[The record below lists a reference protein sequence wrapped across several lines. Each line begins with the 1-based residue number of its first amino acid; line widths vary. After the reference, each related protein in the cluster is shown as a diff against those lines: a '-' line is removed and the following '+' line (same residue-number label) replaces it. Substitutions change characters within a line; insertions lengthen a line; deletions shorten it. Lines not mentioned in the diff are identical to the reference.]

1 LNINFK
7 NSNEVVDNYYP
18 HCESLV
24 HEAFYS
30 EESKHKLFGV
40 YAFDHNV
47 RSSSNNI
54 KSSSSS
60 NTDKSIDDTNV
71 LEPVGIVHNDY
82 TIQSAP
88 NRLKLL
94 GQKPTSNNDVLYS
107 KFQKNNITSL
117 VDPAVIEDILNG
129 KKQFAFMNVWR
140 NISPHSP
147 IKQLPLACCD
157 ATSCENVDDF
167 ITYQIH
173 YADRIGENYFLKK
186 NDCHEWYYYPDM
198 TFQEALLIKQWDSLG
213 DFSVNGS
220 RNGGACDEGGK
231 FKSTFSIHSAFRD
244 WTSPDD
250 APPRES
256 IEVRCLVIY
265 QK

>member
-1 LNINFK
+1 MTLSSNTNLKPNSKTTYNSVEETNTHLTTPLDQTNTNNDTTPSSSYPKLLLPFNKHKNKTDISANLNYLSPSVEYVYTKRDTSGVDNKLIGAEWDSSDVLMHNGRMLDKPMSLDSNGFQFVSSSGEKSVDIKNDILLNINFK

-107 KFQKNNITSL
+107 KFQKNDMTSL
-117 VDPAVIEDILNG
+117 VDPAVIEAYI
-129 KKQFAFMNVWR
+129 F
-140 NISPHSP
+140 
-147 IKQLPLACCD
+147 
-157 ATSCENVDDF
+157 
-167 ITYQIH
+167 
-173 YADRIGENYFLKK
+173 
-186 NDCHEWYYYPDM
+186 
-198 TFQEALLIKQWDSLG
+198 
-213 DFSVNGS
+213 
-220 RNGGACDEGGK
+220 
-231 FKSTFSIHSAFRD
+231 
-244 WTSPDD
+244 
-250 APPRES
+250 
-256 IEVRCLVIY
+256 
-265 QK
+265 